1 VDAITRRVMEHY
13 DAGADHVCIQVF
25 DVDPHG
31 LPMRQWRELAN
42 AFYVGRLLSECAPP
56 LRRPTPVDS
65 RRLDPQ
71 QALQVSALRA
81 SLSLPSDVAAI
92 LMP

>member
-1 VDAITRRVMEHY
+1 MDAIVAWGDVDAITRRVMEHY

-42 AFYVGRLLSECAPP
+42 AF
-56 LRRPTPVDS
+56 T
-65 RRLDPQ
+65 
-71 QALQVSALRA
+71 
-81 SLSLPSDVAAI
+81 
-92 LMP
+92 